1 MSKKEEDVAIW
12 ILVLLLVLF
21 IVIYVV
27 SLGTL
32 NNGKVNMFPVEFKDS
47 KEEVKRKHKRL
58 KELLDK
64 QQALKSRLEKRFKRT
79 YFFVRLFFILIWAA
93 GLFILFVFRVVNN
106 IGDALN
112 YSEACIL
119 VMVVLYFLIFGSIS
133 SLENFID
140 LIKSRV
146 ENLVC
151 GKYININ
158 EKIEL
163 NISELEKLNK
173 EIGQ

>member
-1 MSKKEEDVAIW
+1 MNRKEDDVAIW

-21 IVIYVV
+21 IVIYVA

-32 NNGKVNMFPVEFKDS
+32 NAGKVYIFPVEFKDS

-64 QQALKSRLEKRFKRT
+64 QLELKARLEMRFKRI
-79 YFFVRLFFILIWAA
+79 YFFVRLFFILMWATVIFMLSA
-93 GLFILFVFRVVNN
+93 FGVVSN

-112 YSEACIL
+112 YSEAIIL
-119 VMVVLYFLIFGSIS
+119 VMIALYFLIFGSIS

-140 LIKSRV
+140 LIKKRV
-146 ENLVC
+146 ENMVC
-151 GKYININ
+151 GKYIKIS

-163 NISELEKLNK
+163 NITELDKLTK
-173 EIGQ
+173 EISQ

>member
-1 MSKKEEDVAIW
+1 MSKKEDDVAIW

-21 IVIYVV
+21 IVIYIA

-32 NNGKVNMFPVEFKDS
+32 NTGKVNIFPVEFKDS

-64 QQALKSRLEKRFKRT
+64 QLALKARLEKRFKRT
-79 YFFVRLFFILIWAA
+79 YFFVRLFFILIWAVV
-93 GLFILFVFRVVNN
+93 LFILFVFRVVNN

-119 VMVVLYFLIFGSIS
+119 VMVALYFLIFGSIS

-158 EKIEL
+158 EKIEINL
-163 NISELEKLNK
+163 SELEKLNK